1 MMKTKI
7 LILLITSMAVSILTG
22 CKTTEQKAK
31 AEALKEIK
39 EEFGDEL
46 TDEEANMMAEYY
58 AEEAVYQEQKEAEEK
73 QEEKSISEMKIYSAS
88 PDWANYTYSDR
99 AIQID
104 DMILV
109 PGCKVSDI
117 LEALDKSEN
126 TYIIDAEIGRLT
138 PYNSKEDVKVYKNDV
153 EWFHFTATNIM
164 TPNESIPLSDCMA
177 VAIHPDLD
185 TYQYCGAIGLMPSDV
200 SKMDYND
207 IKAYLNDYFDMD
219 EYSISEESTTVNG
232 IPAIALEVKA
242 KDGSIVYNNTEWS
255 GMQVKTGDLAAVYVD
270 ANTGKGL
277 YAIRTIG
284 AAYSWDKAQRSM
296 IKSLDELDEA
306 NKEKIIDEAQ
316 NECITDNKGNV
327 VDMVYTGT
335 SGYVEHGANFLAPK
349 GGLVLIFHY
358 TLDDGKEG
366 YMSALVSELY
376 CNPTTKE
383 VTHDTIWT
391 HSYKTEE
398 EIVEKF
404 D

>member
-1 MMKTKI
+1 MKTKG
-7 LILLITSMAVSILTG
+7 LLLLIALMTVFALAG

-39 EEFGDEL
+39 AEFGDEL
-46 TDEEANMMAEYY
+46 TDEEADMMAEFY

-73 QEEKSISEMKIYSAS
+73 QEEKTISEMKVYSAS
-88 PDWANYTYSDR
+88 PDWANYTYRDR

-126 TYIIDAEIGRLT
+126 TYIIDTEVGRLT
-138 PYNSKEDVKVYKNDV
+138 PYDSKEDVKVYKNDV
-153 EWFHFTATNIM
+153 EWFRFTATNIM

-200 SKMDYND
+200 SEMDYND

-232 IPAIALEVKA
+232 IPAVALEVKA
-242 KDGSIVYNNTEWS
+242 KDGSIAYNNTEWS

-270 ANTGKGL
+270 ADTGKGL

-284 AAYSWDKAQRSM
+284 AAYSWEKAQGSM
-296 IKSLDELDEA
+296 IESLDELDEA
-306 NKEKIIDEAQ
+306 NREKILDDAR
-316 NECITDNKGNV
+316 NECVTDSKGNV
-327 VDMVYTGT
+327 IDMDYTGT
-335 SGYVEHGANFLAPK
+335 SGYVENGGKFLVAK

-358 TLDDGKEG
+358 TLEDGKEG
-366 YMSALVSELY
+366 YMSALVSDLY
-376 CNPTTKE
+376 QNPLTGE

-391 HSYKTEE
+391 HSYNTEE
-398 EIVEKF
+398 EIVKKF